1 MRDHKVYIVF
11 YGDYE
16 HVHDIE
22 AVFDSKEKVEAFR
35 KRFAKNEQL
44 RVMEV
49 ALNPD
54 FICDKDRIPYLIQF
68 DESSRK
74 PLEVITLFSIE
85 DTEFAFQELVKR
97 EDGLLSFYLF
107 AVNKKAAI
115 NAALVKRD
123 ELIH

>member
-44 RVMEV
+44 KVMEV

-54 FICDKDRIPYLIQF
+54 FICDKDRIPYLVQF
-68 DESSRK
+68 DELSRK

-85 DTEFAFQELVKR
+85 DTEFASQELVKR
-97 EDGLLSFYLF
+97 EDGLVSVYLF
-107 AVNKKAAI
+107 AANKKAAI